1 MPHQTTTLAILATLV
16 VVLFTYQYLASP
28 PPVDLDTY
36 IPLSPNSA
44 KFGTEVPGLN
54 SNIQD
59 AQDLDWDD
67 LPDGGGELLSGEA
80 GINEKR
86 RVRVDLG
93 VMSRCPDARLCE
105 SVMDKVFSYP
115 GVREKVDVRLN
126 YIGRQVHF
134 HLDPI
139 LRV

>member
-1 MPHQTTTLAILATLV
+1 MPDDTPHTLTMPHQTTTLAILATLI
-16 VVLFTYQYLASP
+16 VVLFTYQYLAAR

-44 KFGTEVPGLN
+44 KFGTEVPELN

-67 LPDGGGELLSGEA
+67 LPDGGGELLSGES
-80 GINEKR
+80 GVNEKR

-93 VMSRCPDARLCE
+93 VMSRCPDAVSSE
-105 SVMDKVFSYP
+105 A
-115 GVREKVDVRLN
+115 GN
-126 YIGRQVHF
+126 A
-134 HLDPI
+134 
-139 LRV
+139 